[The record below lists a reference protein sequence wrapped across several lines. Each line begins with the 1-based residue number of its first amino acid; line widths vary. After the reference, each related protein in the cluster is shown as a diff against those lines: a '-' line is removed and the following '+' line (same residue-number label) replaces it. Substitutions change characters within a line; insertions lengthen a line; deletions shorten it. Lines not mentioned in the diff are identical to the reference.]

1 MKRRQF
7 INSIG
12 AGAGLT
18 ALGLS
23 AGCATVGG
31 GSKGKVVVIG
41 GGFSGATAAKY
52 IRMWSEGAIAV
63 TLVEPNPMFVS
74 CPISNLVLGGVKQM
88 ADITTSYDNLKGR
101 HGIQMVRDTVV
112 AVDTTKRTVTLAG
125 GSTLPYEQ
133 GGFV

>member
-63 TLVEPNPMFVS
+63 TLVEPNPCSCRARFPIWSWVVS
-74 CPISNLVLGGVKQM
+74 SRWPISRPP
-88 ADITTSYDNLKGR
+88 TT
-101 HGIQMVRDTVV
+101 T
-112 AVDTTKRTVTLAG
+112 
-125 GSTLPYEQ
+125 
-133 GGFV
+133 

>member
-23 AGCATVGG
+23 AGCATVG

-63 TLVEPNPMFVS
+63 TLIEPNPCLRVMPHFQ
-74 CPISNLVLGGVKQM
+74 LGLGWCQ
-88 ADITTSYDNLKGR
+88 ADGRYHDLLRQLKKSPWDSDGAR
-101 HGIQMVRDTVV
+101 HGRCC
-112 AVDTTKRTVTLAG
+112 
-125 GSTLPYEQ
+125 
-133 GGFV
+133 

>member
-31 GSKGKVVVIG
+31 
-41 GGFSGATAAKY
+41 AER
-52 IRMWSEGAIAV
+52 IRRRRRQW
-63 TLVEPNPMFVS
+63 L
-74 CPISNLVLGGVKQM
+74 
-88 ADITTSYDNLKGR
+88 
-101 HGIQMVRDTVV
+101 
-112 AVDTTKRTVTLAG
+112 
-125 GSTLPYEQ
+125 
-133 GGFV
+133 

>member
-31 GSKGKVVVIG
+31 SKGKVVVIG
-41 GGFSGATAAKY
+41 GGFSGALA
-52 IRMWSEGAIAV
+52 RNDEEV
-63 TLVEPNPMFVS
+63 DLD
-74 CPISNLVLGGVKQM
+74 
-88 ADITTSYDNLKGR
+88 DIV
-101 HGIQMVRDTVV
+101 I
-112 AVDTTKRTVTLAG
+112 
-125 GSTLPYEQ
+125 E
-133 GGFV
+133 